1 MVHYV
6 YKITNLKNGMFYIGK
21 HSTEYVDDG
30 YMGSGSLLKR
40 AIAKHGAENF
50 SKEILRFFETA
61 SQALEYEREI
71 VTAELVERKDSYN
84 LTVGGNG
91 SWYAINSNDEV
102 RRLKNAKAARSM
114 NSKTWSD
121 PEFRERQRIRL
132 SETSKR
138 LHAEGRLPIPD
149 WSGRTHSDETKRKIG
164 EANSKR
170 QSGSGNSNF
179 GNVWLHSLEEKRSIR
194 VPSDE
199 VESWLSIGWVK
210 GRKMKFEHS

>member
-6 YKITNLKNGMFYIGK
+6 YKITNLMNDMFYIGK
-21 HSTEYVDDG
+21 HSTEHVDDG
-30 YMGSGSLLKR
+30 YMGSGTLLRR
-40 AIAKHGAENF
+40 AIVKHGLDNF
-50 SKEILRFFETA
+50 KKEILQFFDTA
-61 SQALEYEREI
+61 DQALEYERQL
-71 VTAELVERKDSYN
+71 VTRELVERKDTYN
-84 LTVGGNG
+84 LNVGGSG
-91 SWYAINSNDEV
+91 SWHAANSNPEL
-102 RRLKNAKAARSM
+102 RKQKNAKAARSM

-121 PEFRERQRIRL
+121 PEFRERKREQTSQL
-132 SETSKR
+132 SKK
-138 LHAEGRLPIPD
+138 LHAEGHLSAPD
-149 WSGRTHSDETKRKIG
+149 WTGRKHKEESKRKIG

-210 GRKMKFEHS
+210 GRKMKFEHF